1 MANICSNTL
10 AFYSVDENVVT
21 DFKRLIEDS
30 IKKSAWIGNIATA
43 LGFTKDLPFD
53 SSGCIDEV
61 DDIEEN
67 DKDRVSIYAFKVW
80 SETKWTP
87 CHTFWC
93 EVLDKYNE
101 KNNLTENC
109 IYYDFIAD
117 EPGEEIYVNTDK
129 DGIFFSDRVKIEIS
143 YKGNWLDGIY
153 LCSYDNEEVIE
164 EIIDA
169 CSEVNIPE
177 EIVNKALE
185 NALTGKGIDIICDYI
200 KENGDYE
207 IYVHFYDEDYYV

>member
-10 AFYSVDENVVT
+10 AFYSVDKNVVMG
-21 DFKRLIEDS
+21 FKKLIEDS
-30 IKKSAWIGNIATA
+30 IRESAWIGNIATA
-43 LGFTKDLPFD
+43 LGFSEDLPFD
-53 SSGCIDEV
+53 SSGWIDEI
-61 DDIEEN
+61 DNIEKTE
-67 DKDRVSIYAFKVW
+67 KERFAIYAFKVW
-80 SETKWTP
+80 SETKWSP

-101 KNNLTENC
+101 INNLTENC

-117 EPGEEIYVNTDK
+117 EPGEGIYVNTDK
-129 DGIFFSDRVKIEIS
+129 DGIFFTDRIKIEIA

-164 EIIDA
+164 VIRKA
-169 CSEVNIPE
+169 CSEVDVPE
-177 EIVNKALE
+177 GIINDALA
-185 NALTGKGIDIICDYI
+185 NAWTGEGVDKICKYI
-200 KENGDYE
+200 EENGDYD